1 MRKKV
6 KLLARCTYSYLK
18 GFQKCEKNENTV
30 FLAFLGKLG
39 DMIMFLDALEG
50 YKKRYSSA
58 DGYKLVLGCRKE
70 VWKMLQAIGADQGIS
85 FVEITREKLTDLSYL
100 RNKCQEIRSVRPSLL
115 LHVREADR
123 SEDMLFHAVNA
134 EESVIFRG
142 YRTENKGKVWNY
154 FSKRTYTHQW
164 EPDREMDQ
172 LSCYAEML
180 RQLGLKDY
188 QSKIALLPK
197 MQNSFAGLPENYVV
211 VCPGAS
217 VDNKCWPSSRYAEVI
232 DHIVEKYNKQV
243 VLCGGKNDQKVSAE
257 IVAQVRNS
265 QAVHDITGQTTLE
278 EWIATIQNAEF
289 ALTNESGSIHIA
301 ASCRVPSVCIGE
313 QKYGDK
319 WLPYRPEYVRPEDCM
334 PIMVR
339 GKKLDCF
346 FCAARNFQ
354 RSESCKECY
363 QKNGVIQCVYEVTA
377 QMIMD
382 AVDSMLCGKEQEC
395 V

>member
-1 MRKKV
+1 MSKSINGVRSSV
-6 KLLARCTYSYLK
+6 FAIVS
-18 GFQKCEKNENTV
+18 GFGRHTNTKTV
-30 FLAFLGKLG
+30 FLPFFGRLG
-39 DMIMFLDALEG
+39 DMIMFLDMLDAYKTLYPREKG
-50 YKKRYSSA
+50 YR
-58 DGYKLVLGCRKE
+58 LILGCRSE
-70 VWKMLQAIGADQGIS
+70 AWKIVELAELTQDLE
-85 FVEITREKLTDLSYL
+85 FVELTREKLADYRYL
-100 RNKCQEIRSVRPSLL
+100 RTKAKEINALQPAVI
-115 LHVREADR
+115 LHVRENATV
-123 SEDMLFHAVNA
+123 EDLLVHAVRA
-134 EESVIFRG
+134 KEKVIFRSFERDHG
-142 YRTENKGKVWNY
+142 GKRSKY
-154 FSKRTYTHQW
+154 FAEHTYTTDW
-164 EPDREMDQ
+164 KPDCDMDQ

-180 RQLGLKDY
+180 RRLGLKNY

-197 MQNSFAGLPENYVV
+197 MQTTFAGLPERYVV

-217 VDNKCWPSSRYAEVI
+217 VDNKCWPSSRYAEVV

-301 ASCRVPSVCIGE
+301 ASCQVPSVCIGE
-313 QKYGDK
+313 QKFGDK
-319 WLPYRPEYVRPEDCM
+319 WLPYRPEYVRPEDRI
-334 PIMVR
+334 PVVVR
-339 GKKLDCF
+339 TEKLDCF